1 MIDINLKFNF
11 IYTNLIFLNFASFIS
26 SLKQLD
32 ETLSPI
38 QYIEVLKAAL
48 YFQLKDV
55 AEQCIKRINGIIDY
69 DPLFLDGLRTLS
81 CLKDKSL
88 GLKGLSEFKEKYTTL
103 LLSEPL
109 RVILH
114 PNFTKCSADLVI
126 LLLQQTE
133 LKVKDES
140 QLLLVIIAWL
150 EAKKE
155 ERKLFRITLLKNL
168 AFENVSTAD
177 FKYATIHYPNFF
189 DEKEQKLFLAYRNAV
204 GNEIK
209 FFRDNLP
216 EWYSTKTRKHI

>member
-1 MIDINLKFNF
+1 M
-11 IYTNLIFLNFASFIS
+11 
-26 SLKQLD
+26 
-32 ETLSPI
+32 
-38 QYIEVLKAAL
+38 KAAL

-55 AEQCIKRINGIIDY
+55 AEQCIKRITGIIDY
-69 DPLFLDGLRTLS
+69 DPLFLDGLRALS
-81 CLKDKSL
+81 YLKDKSL
-88 GLKGLSEFKEKYTTL
+88 GLKGLSEFKEKYTAL

-114 PNFTKCSADLVI
+114 PNFTKCSADLII
-126 LLLQQTE
+126 LLLQQSE

-168 AFENVSTAD
+168 AFQNLSTAD
-177 FKYATIHYPNFF
+177 FRYAIIHYPNFF
-189 DEKEQKLFLAYRNAV
+189 DEKEQKLILAYRNAV
-204 GNEIK
+204 GNEVK
-209 FFRDNLP
+209 FFRENLP